1 MILTKYREIYI
12 MYIYYTILLQRRKV
26 MNTEKENEQKHNVE
40 LYFEGLPA
48 ILVLA
53 AIIVP
58 WIIGAIDIFGMFIK
72 AVVR

>member
-1 MILTKYREIYI
+1 
-12 MYIYYTILLQRRKV
+12 

-40 LYFEGLPA
+40 YHFEGLPA

-72 AVVR
+72 VVVR